1 MTAEELLERLSKLQ
15 VFLEQEKCKETFIM
29 KSVVYNYIN
38 RFWDGK
44 VFCFAR
50 MQKDMREQFE
60 KDFSEPFR
68 KYFMTDHTKAKDLCI
83 DCGEPVTTKRKY
95 PSHL

>member
-1 MTAEELLERLSKLQ
+1 
-15 VFLEQEKCKETFIM
+15 M

-44 VFCFAR
+44 SFLLRSNAK
-50 MQKDMREQFE
+50 KDMREQFE

-83 DCGEPVTTKRKY
+83 DCGEPVTTKEKVSIAFMKEVGDDFTRKR
-95 PSHL
+95 SAFLEL